1 MTPRP
6 AFARPRPLLLASSVT
21 SSVILSGMSLSAAVF
36 GWTGQAITLG
46 AVAVAGW
53 GGVAFLAVRMRPGT
67 ARREGMRELLEAT
80 PPRREAPR

>member
-1 MTPRP
+1 M
-6 AFARPRPLLLASSVT
+6 RPLLLASSVT

-36 GWTGQAITLG
+36 GWTGQAIALG
-46 AVAVAGW
+46 AVAVGC
-53 GGVAFLAVRMRPGT
+53 GGVVVLAVRMRPGT